1 MLTCQELTELVT
13 EYAEGRMS
21 LGRRMEFWM
30 HLAMCRHCRAYVEQL
45 RATVRAVGAPDDVA
59 RLLEVPEGSPL
70 LMIRRV
76 AFTLDDRPVEFRRS
90 YVNTAAHEYQR
101 EPGY

>member
-45 RATVRAVGAPDDVA
+45 RATVRAVGALPAEPVPPEVK
-59 RLLEVPEGSPL
+59 RELLERL
-70 LMIRRV
+70 RNM
-76 AFTLDDRPVEFRRS
+76 RPAE
-90 YVNTAAHEYQR
+90 
-101 EPGY
+101 